1 LYLSKKEFNNY
12 QKIKIEFVLKNFNEL
27 TFILIKA
34 NNNKEKYQIIIDQ
47 IFKFLMEMVFEFS
60 EEKIEL
66 SFNNDEK
73 KADYGLKEIF
83 YEKICKVYLID

>member
-1 LYLSKKEFNNY
+1 MYLSKEEFNNY

-27 TFILIKA
+27 TLILIKA
-34 NNNKEKYQIIIDQ
+34 DNKEKYQIIIDQ
-47 IFKFLMEMVFEFS
+47 IFKFLMQMVFEFS

-73 KADYGLKEIF
+73 KEDYGLKEIF
-83 YEKICKVYLID
+83 YEKICKVYFID